1 MQAEVLPD
9 PTAPKIA
16 TAVYRPRSER
26 VSQEGLKISRASS
39 GVRIGALKGQPA
51 QDANGSHGGKHGE
64 VVPVDLVFQR
74 RFSDLIRTVKLQRY
88 PPAVRVDQAVET
100 HGQDRAGEVTGKLCD
115 QGRFQKRAFMD
126 TLPTGG
132 IFRRAEPR
140 RSVLCRPVAGGFAR
154 PATAKRP
161 AAPFEGFQPQALP
174 EFPFFLGVG
183 LPGVG
188 TRPGQDHRLIGGDA
202 ARADP
207 AAGTCSVSAPAAS
220 SASSPAPK

>member
-16 TAVYRPRSER
+16 TAVNSPRSGM
-26 VSQEGLKISRASS
+26 VNQEGLKISRASS
-39 GVRIGALKGQPA
+39 SARIGALKGQTA

-74 RFSDLIRTVKLQRY
+74 RFPDLIQTVKLQRY
-88 PPAVRVDQAVET
+88 PPAGRVDQAVKT

-132 IFRRAEPR
+132 GLPARRAAPVKSNPVPARARLTPEHPR
-140 RSVLCRPVAGGFAR
+140 WSVLCRPVAGGSAR
-154 PATAKRP
+154 PANCEATGCA
-161 AAPFEGFQPQALP
+161 
-174 EFPFFLGVG
+174 V
-183 LPGVG
+183 
-188 TRPGQDHRLIGGDA
+188 
-202 ARADP
+202 
-207 AAGTCSVSAPAAS
+207 
-220 SASSPAPK
+220 